1 MNNGRFAISLHILTL
16 LYKSKGEVLS
26 SDYIA
31 GSININPVLVR
42 KEITQ
47 LRKAGY
53 VDSKEGKNGGCF
65 LIKAAKEINLADV
78 FKSVYQEQLLSFA
91 KNAPNPQCP
100 VGKVMNTHLSTLYAD
115 VEQAM
120 LAKLS
125 ESSLF
130 TFCEQFD

>member
-16 LYKSKGEVLS
+16 LCKSKGELLS

-42 KEITQ
+42 KEIIQ

-65 LIKAAKEINLADV
+65 LSKKADEISLADL
-78 FKSVYQEQLLSFA
+78 FKMVYQNPVLSLA
-91 KNAPNPQCP
+91 KNRPNPNCP
-100 VGKVMNTHLSTLYAD
+100 IGKAINANLNELYEE
-115 VEQAM
+115 VEEAM
-120 LAKLS
+120 LAKLAKS
-125 ESSLF
+125 TLAD
-130 TFCEQFD
+130 FCLKFD

>member
-16 LYKSKGEVLS
+16 LYKSKEEVLS
-26 SDYIA
+26 SEYIA

-42 KEITQ
+42 KEIMQ

-65 LIKAAKEINLADV
+65 LVKDAKDINLAAI
-78 FKSVYQEQLLSFA
+78 FKSVYQEPVLSLA
-91 KNAPNPQCP
+91 KNVPNLQCP
-100 VGKVMNTHLSTLYAD
+100 VGKAMNTHLSTLYAEA
-115 VEQAM
+115 EQAM

-125 ESSLF
+125 ETSLF
-130 TFCEQFD
+130 SFCEQFD

>member
-16 LYKSKGEVLS
+16 LCKSKGEVLS

-42 KEITQ
+42 KEIIQ

-53 VDSKEGKNGGCF
+53 VESKEGKNGGCF
-65 LIKAAKEINLADV
+65 LLKRAEEINLADL
-78 FKSVYQEQLLSFA
+78 FKMVYKEPVLSLA
-91 KNAPNPQCP
+91 KNTPNPNCP
-100 VGKVMNTHLSTLYAD
+100 VGKAINFNLNELYEE

-120 LAKLS
+120 LNKLAKTNLAQ
-125 ESSLF
+125 
-130 TFCEQFD
+130 FCNKFS